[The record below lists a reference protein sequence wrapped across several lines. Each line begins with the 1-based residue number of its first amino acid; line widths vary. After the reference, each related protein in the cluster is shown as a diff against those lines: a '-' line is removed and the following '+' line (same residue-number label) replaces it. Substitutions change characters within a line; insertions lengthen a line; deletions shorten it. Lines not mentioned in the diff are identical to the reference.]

1 MNEEKQK
8 KGSKVL
14 PILKNFVLMTV
25 GAVIYAFGI
34 AVFLDPNHLAPG
46 GVSGLSIIINSLV
59 KFGEFQLGT
68 GVWIFLI
75 NIPLMIVGLIVF
87 KVKFLVGT
95 VYVTALSSAVIEV
108 IDRTGLPK
116 MLFGDMS
123 SHLTVAALAGGAL
136 VALGIGLVFRGGGST
151 GGFDI
156 VVKLLRRKFRHMKT
170 GVLYM
175 FLDFSIIILSAIAF
189 HDVLVAMYAVITVF
203 TNSTVL
209 DLVLYGKDNAKMVYI
224 ISDCPERVSERLINE
239 VETGVTLLHGEGAY
253 TKKNKKVLMCV
264 VHDHQYP
271 MVRDVVKQED
281 KHAFLIVT
289 KATEIFGEGYKNH
302 YAEEL

>member
-1 MNEEKQK
+1 MPKRKQK
-8 KGSKVL
+8 KTTKWL
-14 PILKNFVLMTV
+14 TILKNYTLLTV
-25 GAVIYAFGI
+25 GAFIYAFGI

-46 GVSGLSIIINSLV
+46 GVSGISIILNSFLPI
-59 KFGEFQLGT
+59 GT
-68 GVWIFLI
+68 GIWIFVI
-75 NIPLMIVGLIVF
+75 NIPLMILGLIVF
-87 KVKFLVGT
+87 KFSFLMGT
-95 VYVTALSSAVIEV
+95 LYATAFSSAIIEV
-108 IDRTGLPK
+108 IARVFPHLIP
-116 MLFGDMS
+116 DMHD
-123 SHLTVAALAGGAL
+123 HLVIAAAAGGAL

-170 GVLYM
+170 GVLYLA
-175 FLDFSIIILSAIAF
+175 LDMTVITLSAIAF
-189 HDVLVAMYAVITVF
+189 HDILVALYAVVTVF

-209 DLVLYGKDNAKMVYI
+209 DMVLYGKDNAKMVYI
-224 ISDCPERVSERLINE
+224 ITDAPEAVSDRLMKE

-253 TKKNKKVLMCV
+253 TKKDKKVLMCV
-264 VHDHQYP
+264 LHDQQYP
-271 MVRDVVKQED
+271 MLRDIVKQED

>member
-1 MNEEKQK
+1 MPESQSVSSKKQK
-8 KGSKVL
+8 LLHFLQCLVL
-14 PILKNFVLMTV
+14 LTV
-25 GAVIYAFGI
+25 GASIYGFGI

-46 GVSGLSIIINSLV
+46 GVSGLSIIINSILDI
-59 KFGEFQLGT
+59 GT

-75 NIPLMIVGLIVF
+75 NIPIMIIGLIVF
-87 KVKFLVGT
+87 KFKFLMGT
-95 VYVTALSSAVIEV
+95 LYATALSSAIIEI
-108 IDRTGLPK
+108 IDRG
-116 MLFGDMS
+116 F
-123 SHLTVAALAGGAL
+123 SHLIPDMQDHLLLAAAAGGVL

-156 VVKLLRRKFRHMKT
+156 IVKLLRRKFRHMKT
-170 GVLYM
+170 GVLYLA
-175 FLDFSIIILSAIAF
+175 LDVTVITLSAIVF
-189 HDVLVAMYAVITVF
+189 HDVLVAMYAVVTVF

-224 ISDCPERVSERLINE
+224 VTDHPDAVADRLMKE

-264 VHDHQYP
+264 LHDQQYP
-271 MVRDVVKQED
+271 MLRDVVKQED

>member
-1 MNEEKQK
+1 MPERKQK
-8 KGSKVL
+8 KTTKWL
-14 PILKNFVLMTV
+14 TILKNYTLLTV
-25 GAVIYAFGI
+25 GAFIYAFGI

-46 GVSGLSIIINSLV
+46 GVSGISIILNSFLPI
-59 KFGEFQLGT
+59 GT
-68 GVWIFLI
+68 GIWIFVI
-75 NIPLMIVGLIVF
+75 NIPLMILGLIVF
-87 KVKFLVGT
+87 KFSFLMGT
-95 VYVTALSSAVIEV
+95 LYATAFSSAIIEV
-108 IDRTGLPK
+108 IARVFPHLIP
-116 MLFGDMS
+116 DMHD
-123 SHLTVAALAGGAL
+123 HLVIAAVAGGAL

-170 GVLYM
+170 GVLYLA
-175 FLDFSIIILSAIAF
+175 LDMTVITLSAIAF
-189 HDVLVAMYAVITVF
+189 HDILVALYAVVTVF

-209 DLVLYGKDNAKMVYI
+209 DMVLYGKDNAKMVYI
-224 ISDCPERVSERLINE
+224 ITDAPEAISDRLMKE

-264 VHDHQYP
+264 LHDQQYP
-271 MVRDVVKQED
+271 MLRDIVKQED

>member
-1 MNEEKQK
+1 MPESQSVSSKKQK
-8 KGSKVL
+8 LLHFLQCLVL
-14 PILKNFVLMTV
+14 LTV
-25 GAVIYAFGI
+25 GASIYGFGI
-34 AVFLDPNHLAPG
+34 AVFLDPNRLAPG

-59 KFGEFQLGT
+59 DIGT
-68 GVWIFLI
+68 GVWIFMI
-75 NIPLMIVGLIVF
+75 NIPIMIIGLIVF
-87 KVKFLVGT
+87 KFKFLMGT
-95 VYVTALSSAVIEV
+95 LYATALSSAIIEI
-108 IDRTGLPK
+108 IDRG
-116 MLFGDMS
+116 F
-123 SHLTVAALAGGAL
+123 SHLIPDMQDHLLLAAAAGGVL

-156 VVKLLRRKFRHMKT
+156 IVKLLRRKFRHMKT
-170 GVLYM
+170 GALYLA
-175 FLDFSIIILSAIAF
+175 LDVTVITLSAIVF
-189 HDVLVAMYAVITVF
+189 HDVLVAMYAVVTVF

-224 ISDCPERVSERLINE
+224 VTDHPDAVADRLMKE

-264 VHDHQYP
+264 LHDQQYP
-271 MVRDVVKQED
+271 MLRDVVKQED

>member
-1 MNEEKQK
+1 MPELQQSK
-8 KGSKVL
+8 KSKLLSV
-14 PILKNFVLMTV
+14 LKNYLLITV
-25 GAVIYAFGI
+25 GAMIYAFGI

-46 GVSGLSIIINSLV
+46 GVSGISIILNSIV

-75 NIPLMIVGLIVF
+75 NIPLMILGLIVF
-87 KVKFLVGT
+87 KIGFLMGT
-95 VYVTALSSAVIEV
+95 LYATALSSAVIEV
-108 IDRTGLPK
+108 IDRG
-116 MLFGDMS
+116 F
-123 SHLTVAALAGGAL
+123 SHLIPDMQDHLLIAAAAGGAL

-170 GVLYM
+170 GILYLA
-175 FLDFSIIILSAIAF
+175 LDTAVILLSAIAF
-189 HDVLVAMYAVITVF
+189 HDVLVAMYAVVTVF
-203 TNSTVL
+203 VNSTVL
-209 DLVLYGKDNAKMVYI
+209 DMVLYGKDNAKMVYI
-224 ISDCPERVSERLINE
+224 ITDCPEAVSARLMKE
-239 VETGVTLLHGEGAY
+239 VETGVTVLHGEGAY
-253 TKKNKKVLMCV
+253 TKKDKKVLMCV
-264 VHDHQYP
+264 LHDHQYP
-271 MVRDVVKQED
+271 MLRDVVKQED

>member
-1 MNEEKQK
+1 MNKAKPSKKEK
-8 KGSKVL
+8 L
-14 PILKNFVLMTV
+14 IPFLKNFALLTV
-25 GAVIYAFGI
+25 GAFIYAFGI

-59 KFGEFQLGT
+59 KFGDFQLGT
-68 GVWIFLI
+68 GVWIFMI
-75 NIPLMIVGLIVF
+75 NIPLMIIGLIVF
-87 KVKFLVGT
+87 KFKFLAGT
-95 VYVTALSSAVIEV
+95 IYVTALSSAIIEI
-108 IDRTGLPK
+108 IDRGFSAWIP
-116 MLFGDMS
+116 DMS
-123 SHLTVAALAGGAL
+123 EHLVIAALAGGAL
-136 VALGIGLVFRGGGST
+136 AALGIGLVFRGGGST

-175 FLDFSIIILSAIAF
+175 FLDSSIIILSAIAF
-189 HDVLVAMYAVITVF
+189 RDVLVAMYAVITVF

-239 VETGVTLLHGEGAY
+239 VETGVTMLHGEGAY

-264 VHDHQYP
+264 LHDHQYP

-289 KATEIFGEGYKNH
+289 KATEIYGEGYKNP

>member
-1 MNEEKQK
+1 MPERKQK
-8 KGSKVL
+8 KTTKWL
-14 PILKNFVLMTV
+14 TILKNYTLLTV
-25 GAVIYAFGI
+25 GAFIYAFGI

-46 GVSGLSIIINSLV
+46 GVSGISIILNS
-59 KFGEFQLGT
+59 FIPIGT
-68 GVWIFLI
+68 GIWIFMI
-75 NIPLMIVGLIVF
+75 NIPLMILGLIVF
-87 KVKFLVGT
+87 KFSFLMGT
-95 VYVTALSSAVIEV
+95 LYATAFSSAIIEV
-108 IDRTGLPK
+108 IARV
-116 MLFGDMS
+116 F
-123 SHLTVAALAGGAL
+123 SHLIPDMHDHLVIAAVAGGAL

-170 GVLYM
+170 GVLYLA
-175 FLDFSIIILSAIAF
+175 LDMTVITLSAIAF
-189 HDVLVAMYAVITVF
+189 HDILVALYAVVTVF

-209 DLVLYGKDNAKMVYI
+209 DMVLYGKDNAKMVYI
-224 ISDCPERVSERLINE
+224 ITDAPEAISDRLMKE

-264 VHDHQYP
+264 LHDQQYP
-271 MVRDVVKQED
+271 MLRDIVKQED

>member
-1 MNEEKQK
+1 MPELKQNK
-8 KGSKVL
+8 QRRL
-14 PILKNFVLMTV
+14 LTFLKNLGILTV
-25 GAVIYAFGI
+25 GAFIYAFGI

-46 GVSGLSIIINSLV
+46 GVSGISIILNSV
-59 KFGEFQLGT
+59 IPIGT
-68 GVWIFLI
+68 GIWIFLI
-75 NIPLMIVGLIVF
+75 NIPLMILGLIVF
-87 KVKFLVGT
+87 KFGFLLGT
-95 VYVTALSSAVIEV
+95 LYATALSSAIIEV
-108 IDRTGLPK
+108 IARG
-116 MLFGDMS
+116 F
-123 SHLTVAALAGGAL
+123 SHLIPDMQDHLLIAAAAGGVL

-170 GVLYM
+170 GILYLA
-175 FLDFSIIILSAIAF
+175 LDVTVIAISAIVF
-189 HDVLVAMYAVITVF
+189 HDVLVAMYAVVTVF

-209 DLVLYGKDNAKMVYI
+209 DMVLYGKDNAKMVYI
-224 ISDCPERVSERLINE
+224 ITDAPEAVSDRLMKE

-253 TKKNKKVLMCV
+253 TKKDKKVLMCV
-264 VHDHQYP
+264 LHDQQYP
-271 MVRDVVKQED
+271 MLRDIVKQED

>member
-1 MNEEKQK
+1 MPERKQK
-8 KGSKVL
+8 KTTKWL
-14 PILKNFVLMTV
+14 TILKNYTLLTV
-25 GAVIYAFGI
+25 GAFIYAFGI

-46 GVSGLSIIINSLV
+46 GVSGISIILNS
-59 KFGEFQLGT
+59 FIPIGT
-68 GVWIFLI
+68 GIWIFVI
-75 NIPLMIVGLIVF
+75 NIPLMILGLIVF
-87 KVKFLVGT
+87 KFSFLMGT
-95 VYVTALSSAVIEV
+95 LYATAFSSAIIEV
-108 IDRTGLPK
+108 IARVFPHLIP
-116 MLFGDMS
+116 DMHD
-123 SHLTVAALAGGAL
+123 HLVIAAVAGGAL

-170 GVLYM
+170 GVLYLA
-175 FLDFSIIILSAIAF
+175 LDMTVITLSAIAF
-189 HDVLVAMYAVITVF
+189 HDILVALYAVVTVF

-209 DLVLYGKDNAKMVYI
+209 DMVLYGKDNAKMVYI
-224 ISDCPERVSERLINE
+224 ITDAPEAISDRLMKE

-253 TKKNKKVLMCV
+253 TKKDKKVLMCV
-264 VHDHQYP
+264 LHDQQYP
-271 MVRDVVKQED
+271 MLRDIVKQED